1 MFGKN
6 GVKKVYDAITGSC
19 FTFFFFQ
26 IPLKKVQ
33 DVYIYIYK
41 EKWGKIKFT

>member
-1 MFGKN
+1 MTLSQ
-6 GVKKVYDAITGSC
+6 GVDVL
-19 FTFFFFQ
+19 FFFQ